1 MREKLQA
8 KIKQFQTERD
18 QALANV
24 NAYAGAIQVL
34 QQLLDEENSAS
45 SNGSESTSGLSDSD
59 SSKV

>member
-8 KIKQFQTERD
+8 RIQKLQTERD

-24 NAYAGAIQVL
+24 NAYSGAIQVL

-45 SNGSESTSGLSDSD
+45 SNGSEVTSGVSTSD
-59 SSKV
+59 SSKG